1 LHFNIETDLSQ
12 LSSRRRRT
20 QSLGG
25 LQTERGGV
33 AFFSEA
39 SDALTVTNAGS
50 NYDNSQNIERT
61 FIRLFP
67 YFNRNNEQNLLRTGS
82 SCPQVRCD
90 IVEYL

>member
-1 LHFNIETDLSQ
+1 LHFNIENDLSQ
-12 LSSRRRRT
+12 PSSRRRRT

-25 LQTERGGV
+25 LHTERTGV

-39 SDALTVTNAGS
+39 SDVTNAGS